1 MIIGCLLAMCDVRPQ
16 QLLRKISPSKQ
27 LAVIRPNHAG
37 MILIWPSFIIV
48 QMVLVHCISSSHRLK
63 KIFEMKIV
71 IIFLSETTRSRALIF
86 VMSHQLD
93 DLYKVNSSY
102 ATGTKSGP
110 PRGSHV
116 LHSLLR
122 KT

>member
-1 MIIGCLLAMCDVRPQ
+1 
-16 QLLRKISPSKQ
+16 
-27 LAVIRPNHAG
+27 
-37 MILIWPSFIIV
+37 
-48 QMVLVHCISSSHRLK
+48 MVLVHCISRSHRLK

-86 VMSHQLD
+86 GMSHQLD
-93 DLYKVNSSY
+93 DFYKVNSSY
-102 ATGTKSGP
+102 ATATGTKSGP
-110 PRGSHV
+110 PPGSHV